1 MTNALGTSRMPGKK
15 PQPALLKNKNNRAIE
30 GLDRQELIAVA
41 AYYRAENRGF
51 SEGDEL
57 ADWLICE
64 IEVDVLLNK
73 RKHL

>member
-1 MTNALGTSRMPGKK
+1 MTHALGTSRMPSKK
-15 PQPALLKNKNNRAIE
+15 PQPALLKNNRAIE

-64 IEVDVLLNK
+64 IEVDALLNK